1 MQRFVLILL
10 ALILLGP
17 LGIDI
22 YLPLIPAIAVA
33 LNSPESLIQSTVA
46 LFILVMGVGQLLAGP
61 LADKYG
67 RRPMAL
73 AGVVIY
79 IMGAIMAALANNA
92 TLFVLSR
99 LFQGIAVCCNAVA
112 IFSSVRD
119 KLNGDDAARTYGF
132 LNGTLNIVPALAP
145 LLGGLLAE
153 AFGWRAPF
161 WFLAGYSV
169 MVLAL
174 VIHFLPETRP
184 DSTLPV
190 HGLPLRQ
197 YARLLSDR
205 HFLGFAS
212 VNAGAMGMALTYV
225 TFSPVVLMSQAQLTP
240 LEFSIAFGAN
250 GCWIMLVSFFANRI
264 IRKVGRPRCLTLGSL
279 LMSAGF
285 LSLLG
290 GVMLLPEGLQN
301 TWPTYMLP
309 VALACAGLAFL
320 IGPSTSYALEP
331 YSNEAG
337 IASAMVGFVQMAGGA
352 ALGLIAMALPLPS
365 KISLA
370 LVMLCAALL
379 AIRARVL
386 TRHHKGSL
394 TSLPRA

>member
-10 ALILLGP
+10 TLVLLGP

-33 LNSPESLIQSTVA
+33 LDSPESLIQSTVA
-46 LFILVMGVGQLLAGP
+46 LFILVMGLGQLLAGP
-61 LADKYG
+61 LVDKYG

-79 IMGAIMAALANNA
+79 IIGAIIAALATSA
-92 TLFVLSR
+92 TLFILSR
-99 LFQGIAVCCNAVA
+99 IFQGMAVCCTAVA

-161 WFLAGYSV
+161 WFLAGYSIL
-169 MVLAL
+169 VLAL
-174 VIHFLPETRP
+174 IIRFLPETRP

-225 TFSPVVLMSQAQLTP
+225 TFSPVVLMNQAQLTP

-250 GCWIMLVSFFANRI
+250 GFWIMLVSFFANRI
-264 IRKVGRPRCLTLGSL
+264 IRKVGRPRCLAIGSL
-279 LMSAGF
+279 LMGAGF

-290 GVMLLPEGLQN
+290 GVALLPEAMQD

-331 YSNEAG
+331 YPNEAG

-352 ALGLIAMALPLPS
+352 VLGLGAMAIPLPS

-379 AIRARVL
+379 AIRARLL
-386 TRHHKGSL
+386 TRHHKSSI

>member
-10 ALILLGP
+10 ALVLLGP

-46 LFILVMGVGQLLAGP
+46 LFILIMGLGQLLAGP
-61 LADKYG
+61 LVDKYG

-73 AGVVIY
+73 AGVIIY
-79 IMGAIMAALANNA
+79 LIGAVMAALATSA
-92 TLFVLSR
+92 MLFILSR
-99 LFQGIAVCCNAVA
+99 LFQGLAVCCTAVA

-145 LLGGLLAE
+145 LFGGLLAE
-153 AFGWRAPF
+153 ALGWRAPF
-161 WFLAGYSV
+161 WFLAGYSIL
-169 MVLAL
+169 VLAL
-174 VIHFLPETRP
+174 VIRFLPETRP

-225 TFSPVVLMSQAQLTP
+225 TFSPVVLMNEALLTP
-240 LEFSIAFGAN
+240 LEFSIAFGVN
-250 GCWIMLVSFFANRI
+250 GFWIMLVSFFANRI
-264 IRKVGRPRCLTLGSL
+264 IRKVGRPRCLAIGSL
-279 LMSAGF
+279 LMGAGF
-285 LSLLG
+285 LSLLS
-290 GVMLLPEGLQN
+290 GVVLLPEAMQN

-379 AIRARVL
+379 AIRARLL
-386 TRHHKGSL
+386 TRHHKGSI
-394 TSLPRA
+394 TPLPRT

>member
-10 ALILLGP
+10 TLVLLGP

-46 LFILVMGVGQLLAGP
+46 LFILIMGLGQLLAGP
-61 LADKYG
+61 LVDKYG

-73 AGVVIY
+73 AGVIIY
-79 IMGAIMAALANNA
+79 LIGAVMAALATSA
-92 TLFVLSR
+92 TLFILSR
-99 LFQGIAVCCNAVA
+99 LFQGLAVCCTAVA

-145 LLGGLLAE
+145 LFGGLLAE
-153 AFGWRAPF
+153 ALGWRAPF
-161 WFLAGYSV
+161 WFLSGYSIL
-169 MVLAL
+169 VLAL
-174 VIHFLPETRP
+174 VIRFLPETRP

-225 TFSPVVLMSQAQLTP
+225 TFSPVVLMNEAQLTP
-240 LEFSIAFGAN
+240 LEFSIAFGVN
-250 GCWIMLVSFFANRI
+250 GFWIMLVSFFANRI
-264 IRKVGRPRCLTLGSL
+264 IRKVGRPRCLAIGSL
-279 LMSAGF
+279 LMGAGF
-285 LSLLG
+285 LSLLS
-290 GVMLLPEGLQN
+290 GVVLLPEAMQN

-379 AIRARVL
+379 AIRARLL
-386 TRHHKGSL
+386 TRHHKGSI
-394 TSLPRA
+394 TPLPRT

>member
-10 ALILLGP
+10 TLVLLGP

-46 LFILVMGVGQLLAGP
+46 LFILIMGLGQLLAGP
-61 LADKYG
+61 LVDKYG

-73 AGVVIY
+73 AGVIIY
-79 IMGAIMAALANNA
+79 LIGAVMAALATSA
-92 TLFVLSR
+92 TLFILSR
-99 LFQGIAVCCNAVA
+99 LFQGLAVCCTAVA

-145 LLGGLLAE
+145 LFGGLLAE
-153 AFGWRAPF
+153 ALGWRAPF
-161 WFLAGYSV
+161 WFLAGYSIL
-169 MVLAL
+169 VLAL
-174 VIHFLPETRP
+174 VIRFLPETRP

-225 TFSPVVLMSQAQLTP
+225 TFSPVVLMNEAQLTP
-240 LEFSIAFGAN
+240 LEFSIAFGVN
-250 GCWIMLVSFFANRI
+250 GFWIMLVSFFANRI
-264 IRKVGRPRCLTLGSL
+264 IRKVGRPRCLAIGSL
-279 LMSAGF
+279 LMGTGF
-285 LSLLG
+285 LSLLS
-290 GVMLLPEGLQN
+290 GVVLLPEAMQN

-352 ALGLIAMALPLPS
+352 ALGLIAMAIPLPS

-379 AIRARVL
+379 AIRARLL
-386 TRHHKGSL
+386 TRHHKSSI
-394 TSLPRA
+394 TSLPRT

>member
-10 ALILLGP
+10 ALVLLGP

-46 LFILVMGVGQLLAGP
+46 LFILIMGLGQLLAGP
-61 LADKYG
+61 LVDKYG

-73 AGVVIY
+73 AGVIIY
-79 IMGAIMAALANNA
+79 LIGAVMAALATSA
-92 TLFVLSR
+92 TLFILSR
-99 LFQGIAVCCNAVA
+99 LFQGLAVCCTAVA

-145 LLGGLLAE
+145 LFGGLLAE
-153 AFGWRAPF
+153 ALGWRAPF
-161 WFLAGYSV
+161 WFLAGYSIL
-169 MVLAL
+169 VLAL
-174 VIHFLPETRP
+174 VIRFLPETRP

-225 TFSPVVLMSQAQLTP
+225 TFSPVVLMNEALLTP
-240 LEFSIAFGAN
+240 LDFSIAFGVN
-250 GCWIMLVSFFANRI
+250 GFWIMLVSFFANRI
-264 IRKVGRPRCLTLGSL
+264 IRKVGRPRCLAIGSL
-279 LMSAGF
+279 LMGAGF
-285 LSLLG
+285 LSLLS
-290 GVMLLPEGLQN
+290 GVVLLPEAMQN

-379 AIRARVL
+379 AIRARLL
-386 TRHHKGSL
+386 TRHHKGSI
-394 TSLPRA
+394 TPLPRT

>member
-10 ALILLGP
+10 TLVLLGP

-22 YLPLIPAIAVA
+22 YLPLIPAIAIA

-46 LFILVMGVGQLLAGP
+46 LFILVMGLGQLLAGP
-61 LADKYG
+61 LVDKYG

-79 IMGAIMAALANNA
+79 LIGAIMAALATNA

-99 LFQGIAVCCNAVA
+99 LFQGLAVCCTAVA

-161 WFLAGYSV
+161 WFLAGYSIV
-169 MVLAL
+169 VLVL
-174 VIHFLPETRP
+174 VIRFLPETRP
-184 DSTLPV
+184 DSTLAV

-225 TFSPVVLMSQAQLTP
+225 TFSPVVLMNQAQLTP

-250 GCWIMLVSFFANRI
+250 GFWIMLVSFFANRI
-264 IRKVGRPRCLTLGSL
+264 IRKVGRPRCLAVGSL
-279 LMSAGF
+279 LMGAGF

-290 GVMLLPEGLQN
+290 GVALLPDAMQD

-379 AIRARVL
+379 AIRARLL
-386 TRHHKGSL
+386 TRHHKGSI
-394 TSLPRA
+394 TPLPRT

>member
-1 MQRFVLILL
+1 MQRLVLILL
-10 ALILLGP
+10 TLVLLGP

-33 LNSPESLIQSTVA
+33 LNSPEALIQSTVA
-46 LFILVMGVGQLLAGP
+46 LFILVMGLGQLLAGP
-61 LADKYG
+61 LVDKYG

-73 AGVVIY
+73 VGIILY
-79 IMGAIMAALANNA
+79 LTGAIIAALATNA
-92 TLFVLSR
+92 TLFILSR
-99 LFQGIAVCCNAVA
+99 LLQGMAVCCTAVA

-119 KLNGDDAARTYGF
+119 TLNGDEAAKAYGF

-153 AFGWRAPF
+153 AFNWRAPF
-161 WFLAGYSV
+161 WFLVGYSTA
-169 MVLAL
+169 VLAL
-174 VIHFLPETRP
+174 SLRFLPETRP

-197 YARLLSDR
+197 YTRLLSDR
-205 HFLGFAS
+205 HFRGFAS

-225 TFSPVVLMSQAQLTP
+225 TFSPVVLMNQAQLTP
-240 LEFSIAFGAN
+240 LAFSIAFGAN
-250 GCWIMLVSFFANRI
+250 GFWIMLVSYLANRI
-264 IRKVGRPRCLTLGSL
+264 IRKVGRPYCLTIGSI
-279 LMSAGF
+279 LMGMGC

-290 GVMLLPEGLQN
+290 GVVLLPTALQD
-301 TWPTYMLP
+301 TWPAYMVP

-320 IGPSTSYALEP
+320 IGPATSYALEP

-337 IASAMVGFVQMAGGA
+337 IASALVGFVQMAGGA
-352 ALGLIAMALPLPS
+352 GLGLVAMALPLPS

-370 LVMLCAALL
+370 LVMLSAALL
-379 AIRARVL
+379 AIRARLL
-386 TRHHKGSL
+386 TRHHKGSI
-394 TSLPRA
+394 TSLPSQ

>member
-10 ALILLGP
+10 ALVLLGP

-46 LFILVMGVGQLLAGP
+46 LFILVMGLGQLPAGP
-61 LADKYG
+61 LVDKYG

-73 AGVVIY
+73 VGVVIY
-79 IMGAIMAALANNA
+79 IIGAIMAALATNA

-99 LFQGIAVCCNAVA
+99 LFQGLAVCCTAVA

-145 LLGGLLAE
+145 LFGGLLAE

-169 MVLAL
+169 LVLAL
-174 VIHFLPETRP
+174 VIRFLPETRP

-197 YARLLSDR
+197 YVRLLSDR

-225 TFSPVVLMSQAQLTP
+225 TFSPVVLMNQAQLTP

-250 GCWIMLVSFFANRI
+250 GFWIMLVSFFANRI
-264 IRKVGRPRCLTLGSL
+264 IRKVGRPRCLAIGSL
-279 LMSAGF
+279 LMGAGF

-290 GVMLLPEGLQN
+290 GVVLLPDTLQD

-379 AIRARVL
+379 AIRARLL
-386 TRHHKGSL
+386 TRHHKGSI
-394 TSLPRA
+394 TSLPRT

>member
-10 ALILLGP
+10 TLVLLGP

-46 LFILVMGVGQLLAGP
+46 LFILVMGLGQLLAGP
-61 LADKYG
+61 LVDKYG

-73 AGVVIY
+73 AGVIIY
-79 IMGAIMAALANNA
+79 IIGAIMAALATNA

-99 LFQGIAVCCNAVA
+99 LFQGMAVCCTAVA

-169 MVLAL
+169 LVLAL
-174 VIHFLPETRP
+174 VIRFLPETRP

-197 YARLLSDR
+197 YVRLLSDR

-225 TFSPVVLMSQAQLTP
+225 TFSPVVLMNQAQLTP

-250 GCWIMLVSFFANRI
+250 GFWIMLVSFFANRI
-264 IRKVGRPRCLTLGSL
+264 IRKVGRPRCLAVGSL
-279 LMSAGF
+279 LMGAGF
-285 LSLLG
+285 FSLLG
-290 GVMLLPEGLQN
+290 GVVLLPDTLQD

-309 VALACAGLAFL
+309 VALACGGLAFL

-379 AIRARVL
+379 AVRARLL
-386 TRHHKGSL
+386 TRHHKGSI
-394 TSLPRA
+394 TSLPRG

>member
-1 MQRFVLILL
+1 MQRFILILL
-10 ALILLGP
+10 TLVLLGP

-46 LFILVMGVGQLLAGP
+46 LFILIMGLGQLLAGP
-61 LADKYG
+61 LVDKYG

-73 AGVVIY
+73 TGVIIY
-79 IMGAIMAALANNA
+79 IIGAIMAALATNA

-99 LFQGIAVCCNAVA
+99 LFQGMAVCCTAVA

-145 LLGGLLAE
+145 LFGGLLAE
-153 AFGWRAPF
+153 AFGWRSPF
-161 WFLAGYSV
+161 WFLAVYSIL
-169 MVLAL
+169 VLAL
-174 VIHFLPETRP
+174 VLRFLPETRP

-197 YARLLSDR
+197 YARLLSNR

-225 TFSPVVLMSQAQLTP
+225 TFSPVVLMNQARLTP
-240 LEFSIAFGAN
+240 LEFSLAFGAN
-250 GCWIMLVSFFANRI
+250 GFWIMLVSFFANRI
-264 IRKVGRPRCLTLGSL
+264 IRKVGRPRCLSVGSL
-279 LMSAGF
+279 LMGAGF

-290 GVMLLPEGLQN
+290 GVVLLPDTMQN

-309 VALACAGLAFL
+309 VALACGGLAFL

-379 AIRARVL
+379 AIRARLL
-386 TRHHKGSL
+386 TRHHKGSI
-394 TSLPRA
+394 TPLPHG

>member
-1 MQRFVLILL
+1 MQRFLLLLL
-10 ALILLGP
+10 ALVLLGP

-22 YLPLIPAIAVA
+22 YLPLIPAIATA

-46 LFILVMGVGQLLAGP
+46 LFILVMGLGQLLAGP
-61 LADKYG
+61 LVDKYG

-79 IMGAIMAALANNA
+79 IIGAIMAALATSA
-92 TLFVLSR
+92 MLFILSR
-99 LFQGIAVCCNAVA
+99 LFQGMAVCCTAVA

-169 MVLAL
+169 LVLVL
-174 VIHFLPETRP
+174 ISRFLPETRP
-184 DSTLPV
+184 DATLPV
-190 HGLPLRQ
+190 HGIPLRQ
-197 YARLLSDR
+197 YQRILSDG
-205 HFLGFAS
+205 HFLGFAL

-225 TFSPVVLMSQAQLTP
+225 TFSPAVLMNQARLTP

-250 GCWIMLVSFFANRI
+250 GFWIMLVSFFANRI
-264 IRKVGRPRCLTLGSL
+264 IRKVGRPRCLTIGSL
-279 LMSAGF
+279 LMGAGF

-290 GVMLLPEGLQN
+290 GVVLLPEAMQN

-320 IGPSTSYALEP
+320 IGPATSYALEP
-331 YSNEAG
+331 YSREVG
-337 IASAMVGFVQMAGGA
+337 IASAMIGFIQMAGGA
-352 ALGLIAMALPLPS
+352 ALGLGAMAIPLPS
-365 KISLA
+365 KLSLA
-370 LVMLCAALL
+370 LVMLCATLL
-379 AIRARVL
+379 AIRARLL
-386 TRHHKGSL
+386 TRYHKGSL
-394 TSLPRA
+394 TSLPRR